1 MSTKKV
7 HHPMTT
13 TASPGRKV
21 SSSGKQ
27 PSPQARA
34 APPRYATVL
43 ALIATLGPFFY
54 GFEGMVLNGAIKAVG
69 SEFHLGELAKG
80 VAGSAG
86 IIGGLIGA
94 VLAGRISDKI
104 GRRTTLMWVGP
115 FLAFEAVCGV
125 FSPMLGS
132 YGYPFLLLCRV
143 VGGIGFGAA
152 TTVAPGY
159 VAEIAPAD
167 IRGRLIGFR
176 QLSIIL
182 GLFFAGLINV
192 AVTSAAGGA
201 GKELALGLQAW
212 QWMFAC
218 LIIPAVFYIVFTTFI
233 PESPRYLVSVG
244 RREEAEKILVKV
256 TADPDPAARVKAIA
270 ATMGADGTAK
280 MSVGQI
286 WASQWRG
293 LVLVGMAI
301 AAFQQLTGINGV
313 FFYSNTLFGAVG
325 FTEAMALQQTL
336 IITAFKI
343 VGVVSGILLVDKV
356 GRKRMLI
363 YGGTI
368 IFLSLAVVA
377 TVFTIAP
384 IVNGKP
390 DISSTPALG
399 FVAVAALCTFIFGFT
414 SSWGPIF
421 SIVMGEM
428 FPNQIRGGAMSLASG
443 ADFLV
448 NFLVVLFFPYLIAWS
463 PAGTYWIYCAFGV
476 LAVIFTAR
484 YLHETTGTQLED
496 VDKVVSQ

>member
-1 MSTKKV
+1 M
-7 HHPMTT
+7 
-13 TASPGRKV
+13 
-21 SSSGKQ
+21 
-27 PSPQARA
+27 
-34 APPRYATVL
+34 
-43 ALIATLGPFFY
+43 
-54 GFEGMVLNGAIKAVG
+54 
-69 SEFHLGELAKG
+69 
-80 VAGSAG
+80 
-86 IIGGLIGA
+86 
-94 VLAGRISDKI
+94 
-104 GRRTTLMWVGP
+104 
-115 FLAFEAVCGV
+115 
-125 FSPMLGS
+125 
-132 YGYPFLLLCRV
+132 
-143 VGGIGFGAA
+143 
-152 TTVAPGY
+152 
-159 VAEIAPAD
+159 
-167 IRGRLIGFR
+167 
-176 QLSIIL
+176 
-182 GLFFAGLINV
+182 
-192 AVTSAAGGA
+192 
-201 GKELALGLQAW
+201 
-212 QWMFAC
+212 
-218 LIIPAVFYIVFTTFI
+218 
-233 PESPRYLVSVG
+233 G
-244 RREEAEKILVKV
+244 RREEAERILVKV
-256 TADPDPAARVKAIA
+256 TADPDPAARVQAIA
-270 ATMGADGTAK
+270 NSMGSDGAVK

-496 VDKVVSQ
+496 VDKVVSK